1 MLKIYKDNNSLA
13 LRRGCEVV
21 VLLPFLIFIQS
32 FNSCCYLFSRIAAT
46 HWFVFLLTQKCDN
59 LLSVNVNRGQH
70 AGHKLTPM
78 HL

>member
-1 MLKIYKDNNSLA
+1 MLKKYKDNNSLA

-32 FNSCCYLFSRIAAT
+32 YLFSRIAAT